1 MIEPKGS
8 WTFRTHNCFRCARAL
23 EEDEKRYTIPLG
35 GAEEGHYLNQ
45 VMAVA
50 VCKECHREWKLREL
64 GIDQDV

>member
-1 MIEPKGS
+1 MIEPS

-45 VMAVA
+45 DGGSRVQGVP
-50 VCKECHREWKLREL
+50 
-64 GIDQDV
+64 